1 MKRPSFLEG
10 AGLALA
16 AAVTTG
22 LGLPAVA
29 WLLSPGDALALLL
42 AALSLAYLLYLLA
55 RAPRRVGRLVSLTV
69 WSLVTGSLWIL
80 SASLPVQVLAHLGL
94 LSLLRSL
101 YFHAGPLAALAD
113 LGLTGLALAAAVGAY
128 LHTGSAF
135 LAVWCLFLVL
145 ALWVLIPMRGR
156 RRRRE
161 PGDDPFERA
170 HRGAEL
176 ALRKL
181 AEPSFPWRA

>member
-16 AAVTTG
+16 AALTSG
-22 LGLPAVA
+22 LGLPALS

-42 AALSLAYLLYLLA
+42 AALSLAYLRYLLVRTPQ
-55 RAPRRVGRLVSLTV
+55 RAGRLVSLTV
-69 WSLVTGSLWIL
+69 WLLVTGLLWIL
-80 SASLPVQVLAHLGL
+80 SASHPVQVLAHLGL

-101 YFHAGPLAALAD
+101 YFRAGPLAAVAD
-113 LGLTGLALAAAVGAY
+113 LGLTGLALTAAIGAY

-135 LAVWCLFLVL
+135 LTVWCLFLVL
-145 ALWVLIPMRGR
+145 ALWVLIPTSGR
-156 RRRRE
+156 RRRQD

-170 HRGAEL
+170 HRSAEL
-176 ALRKL
+176 ALRRL
-181 AEPSFPWRA
+181 AEPN

>member
-1 MKRPSFLEG
+1 MKRPSFIEG
-10 AGLALA
+10 TGLALA

-22 LGLPAVA
+22 LGLPALA

-55 RAPRRVGRLVSLTV
+55 RTPRRVGRLVSLAV
-69 WSLVTGSLWIL
+69 WLLVTGSLWL
-80 SASLPVQVLAHLGL
+80 LAASLPVQVLAHLGL

-113 LGLTGLALAAAVGAY
+113 LGLTGLALTAAVGAY
-128 LHTGSAF
+128 LHTGSGF

-145 ALWVLIPMRGR
+145 ALWVLIPTSGR
-156 RRRRE
+156 RRRQGLGE
-161 PGDDPFERA
+161 DPFERA

-181 AEPSFPWRA
+181 AEPG